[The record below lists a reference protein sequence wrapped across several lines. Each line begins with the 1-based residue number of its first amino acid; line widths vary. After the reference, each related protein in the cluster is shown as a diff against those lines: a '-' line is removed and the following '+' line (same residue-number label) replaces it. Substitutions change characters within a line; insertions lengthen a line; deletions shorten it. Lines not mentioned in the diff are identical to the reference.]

1 MLAMIIIGEI
11 CKRGYW
17 RSKILTNTEINV
29 ATPINLKA
37 TCEYNNDLLLFVGQ
51 FFSCVETNHNT
62 NQYLHV
68 CSCMFTG
75 VRLCI
80 LYQRT
85 IYKRLA
91 LVIAVTFP
99 CKHYPHDYTTCMAG
113 LAQFVVSLVSSIRD
127 TKEYGRPATVLY
139 SFQAPFVHFACMNNL
154 NLSANQSLNS
164 SEFEVIII

>member
-29 ATPINLKA
+29 ATPINLRQPVNI
-37 TCEYNNDLLLFVGQ
+37 TTICYCLLYRQ

-80 LYQRT
+80 LYQST
-85 IYKRLA
+85 IK
-91 LVIAVTFP
+91 
-99 CKHYPHDYTTCMAG
+99 G
-113 LAQFVVSLVSSIRD
+113 LHLSL
-127 TKEYGRPATVLY
+127 L
-139 SFQAPFVHFACMNNL
+139 
-154 NLSANQSLNS
+154 
-164 SEFEVIII
+164 